1 MWICRIWLPKGLH
14 RIVTELKNR
23 NAFSGK
29 KEGVY
34 GHLSMSRVKS
44 LIFIALVEKNK
55 IGQMLFEENYSLC
68 SPPGSHVLAILFWRA
83 GLCALWSKSSK
94 YLRNN
99 QYNNWS
105 PRCQIFLKDSKL
117 SKIEVFWEDLIKM
130 VLIFSWWCQNKVGIF
145 FKLWWLLIIYQ
156 LYLGRLILKK
166 KISEFLN
173 SVQRAA
179 SVHSGKKATKRKKKN
194 GEPSWLWRKTCDCF
208 QSICV
213 TL

>member
-1 MWICRIWLPKGLH
+1 MYTLSIGNFRIFIPLWLGIRYLRYFQLNMWICRIWLPKGLH
-14 RIVTELKNR
+14 LIVPIVTELKNR

-44 LIFIALVEKNK
+44 LIFIALVEKKNK

-99 QYNNWS
+99 QYNN
-105 PRCQIFLKDSKL
+105 
-117 SKIEVFWEDLIKM
+117 
-130 VLIFSWWCQNKVGIF
+130 
-145 FKLWWLLIIYQ
+145 
-156 LYLGRLILKK
+156 
-166 KISEFLN
+166 LN
-173 SVQRAA
+173 RS
-179 SVHSGKKATKRKKKN
+179 
-194 GEPSWLWRKTCDCF
+194 
-208 QSICV
+208 
-213 TL
+213 